1 MDMAT
6 IRGTAGN
13 DDLTGT
19 AGDDRLYGL
28 GGRDT
33 LDGAG
38 GKDLLDGG
46 SGNDT
51 YVIDS
56 EGDVV
61 ADSGGRDTVIALHGY
76 HALGAGLEN
85 LVLRGDLF
93 EVQGDGNAAA
103 NVIRNDRDGGG
114 AWIDGAGG
122 NDTLL
127 GGTGWDVFSF
137 NLAANYGN
145 DVVDGGAG
153 DDGIRAGAHS
163 AVVIDFRDGTV
174 TGGGTSGSGSV
185 LFKGIEHAAGGA
197 FSDLLIA
204 NDAGIRLYGGDGH
217 DTLRG
222 GAGGDYLASDNDGSD
237 APQSPFIA
245 GKDRVYGGGGNDTLV
260 AGGGSDILNGG
271 AGDDRL
277 AAGAG
282 NDVLHWHA
290 ADSRVDGGS
299 GNDRLRLKSGD
310 LDLTAVDNAVIRDI
324 EIIDMRNAGGNRLT
338 LSAQDILDLSSS
350 TDTLKVLGG
359 AGDSVNIVGP
369 YVDDGVSGGYHRYG
383 VGAATL
389 LVDTDITA
397 VA

>member
-1 MDMAT
+1 MAT
-6 IRGTAGN
+6 ISGTAGN
-13 DDLTGT
+13 DELSGT
-19 AGDDRLYGL
+19 AGDDRLYGM

-33 LDGAG
+33 LDGG
-38 GKDLLDGG
+38 GGEDLLDGG

-51 YVIDS
+51 YVVDS
-56 EGDVV
+56 EGD
-61 ADSGGRDTVIALHGY
+61 AINDSGGRDTVIALHGY
-76 HALGAGLEN
+76 YALGAGLEN
-85 LVLRGDLF
+85 LILRADLF

-103 NVIRNDRDGGG
+103 NVIRNERDGGG

-127 GGTGWDVFSF
+127 GGSGWDVFSF
-137 NLAANYGN
+137 SLVGNYGN

-153 DDGIRAGAHS
+153 DDGLRAGAHG

-185 LFKGIEHAAGGA
+185 VFKEIEHAAGGA

-204 NDAGIRLYGGDGH
+204 SDAGIRLYGGDGH

-222 GAGGDYLASDNDGSD
+222 GAGDDYLASDNDGSD
-237 APQSPFIA
+237 APQSPYIA
-245 GKDRVYGGGGNDTLV
+245 GRDRVYGGGGNDTL
-260 AGGGSDILNGG
+260 ATGGGSDILNGG
-271 AGDDRL
+271 AGDDHL
-277 AAGAG
+277 EAGAG
-282 NDVLHWHA
+282 NDVLLWHA

-299 GNDRLRLKSGD
+299 GNDRLRLKSGN

-324 EIIDMRNAGGNRLT
+324 ETVDMKNAGNNRLT

-350 TDTLKVLGG
+350 TDTLKVLGTS
-359 AGDSVNIVGP
+359 GDSVNIVGR
-369 YVDDGVSGGYHRYG
+369 YVDEGVSGGYHRYG

-389 LVDTDITA
+389 LVDTDIA
-397 VA
+397 IVA